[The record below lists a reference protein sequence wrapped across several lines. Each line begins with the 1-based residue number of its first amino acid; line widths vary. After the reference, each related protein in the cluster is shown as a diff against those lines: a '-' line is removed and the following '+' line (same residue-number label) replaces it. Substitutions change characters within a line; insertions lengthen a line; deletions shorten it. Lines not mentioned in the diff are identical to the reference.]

1 MICKVSPIRTLNS
14 IQSSI
19 YLGLRL
25 CSGLLLLQVC
35 LPAKAQLLCP
45 AQLGGAIAPVV
56 TNPQFRRAHWGI
68 LVQTEQSQTLYA
80 QNAEEFFTPAS
91 NAKLLTTAAALTRLG
106 PQFQIRTS
114 VYQVRQSNAN
124 ILRVVGRGDPSLTDL
139 QLQDLAQQ
147 IRDRGITQVDRLIL
161 DDQYFRGD
169 AINLTW
175 EWEDIQTG
183 YGAVANSLIVNQ
195 NAIGLTLVPQR
206 IGEPLQVVWEE
217 PSMGQHWQIN
227 NRSHTVAPDQ
237 PEFLQVGRTANPLI
251 LQVEGQLRVGSA
263 AEPIAISV
271 PQPAAYF
278 ADRFRQALNAAGI
291 QVKQTQIVDASD
303 AHGSGVHASD
313 TQSVQLAQAIEIAAI
328 ESVPLTE
335 LLVETNQESNNLYAE
350 AILRSL
356 GANQVSQSSSS
367 LEAGLDSVKAA
378 LTQIGVNAEG
388 YRLSDGS
395 GLSRR
400 NLVSPTALV
409 ETLQAMRRSPY
420 ASAYRDSLAVAGV
433 SGTLRNRFLGSSV
446 QGQLQGKTGF
456 LSGAAALSGYLQ
468 PPNYSPVM
476 FSIMVNGFDLP
487 IGEVQEAIDRIIEI
501 LQNLQPC

>member
-1 MICKVSPIRTLNS
+1 MNS

-19 YLGLRL
+19 CLGLRL
-25 CSGLLLLQVC
+25 CSGLLLLQVG
-35 LPAKAQLLCP
+35 LPAKAQPLCP
-45 AQLGGAIAPVV
+45 AQLGEAIAPVV
-56 TNPQFRRAHWGI
+56 SDPQFRRAYWGI
-68 LVQTEQSQTLYA
+68 LVQTAQSQTLYA

-106 PQFQIRTS
+106 PQFRIRTS
-114 VYQVRQSNAN
+114 VYQVGQSTAN
-124 ILRVVGRGDPSLTDL
+124 ILRVVGQGDPSLTDL
-139 QLQDLAQQ
+139 QLQNLAQQ
-147 IRDRGITQVDRLIL
+147 IHDRGITQVDRLIL
-161 DDQYFRGD
+161 DNQYFRGD
-169 AINLTW
+169 AINSTW

-183 YGAVANSLIVNQ
+183 YGAVASSLIVNQ

-206 IGEPLQVVWEE
+206 IGEPLQVIWEE
-217 PSMGQHWQIN
+217 LSVGQHWQIN
-227 NRSHTVAPDQ
+227 NRSQTVTADQ
-237 PEFLQVGRTANPLI
+237 PEFPQVGRTANPLI

-291 QVKQTQIVDASD
+291 QVKHTQIVDASD
-303 AHGSGVHASD
+303 AHASD
-313 TQSVQLAQAIEIAAI
+313 PQSVQPAQAIEIAAI
-328 ESVPLTE
+328 ESAPLAE
-335 LLVETNQESNNLYAE
+335 LLIETNQESNNLYAE

-356 GANQVSQSSSS
+356 GANRVSQSSSS
-367 LEAGLDSVKAA
+367 LETGLDEVKAA

-388 YRLSDGS
+388 YRLFDGS

-420 ASAYRDSLAVAGV
+420 ASDYRGSLAVAGV
-433 SGTLRNRFLGSSV
+433 NGTLRDRFRGSLV
-446 QGQLQGKTGF
+446 QGQLEGKTGF

-468 PPNYSPVM
+468 PPHYSPLM
-476 FSIMVNGFDLP
+476 FSIMVNQFDLP
-487 IGEVQEAIDRIIEI
+487 IGEIQEAIDRIVEM